1 MIICGAAQQSSQIG
15 EKMLISQLAKITN
28 STKDTIRH
36 YEQLGL
42 LICSQR
48 QAGSRVY
55 KEYAE
60 ENVEIIQTIKNGK
73 FMGFSLKELTVL
85 VKTYIAGGYS
95 AEQQVSLFSH
105 QLALIDK
112 KLQELSEV
120 KNYIEQKIK
129 HIERQNKL

>member
-1 MIICGAAQQSSQIG
+1 MIICGAAQQSSPIG

-60 ENVEIIQTIKNGK
+60 ENIEIIQTIKNGK

-112 KLQELSEV
+112 KLKELSEV

-129 HIERQNKL
+129 HIERQNKS

>member
-1 MIICGAAQQSSQIG
+1 MIICGAAQQSSPIG

-60 ENVEIIQTIKNGK
+60 ENIEIIQTIKNGK

-129 HIERQNKL
+129 RIERQNKL